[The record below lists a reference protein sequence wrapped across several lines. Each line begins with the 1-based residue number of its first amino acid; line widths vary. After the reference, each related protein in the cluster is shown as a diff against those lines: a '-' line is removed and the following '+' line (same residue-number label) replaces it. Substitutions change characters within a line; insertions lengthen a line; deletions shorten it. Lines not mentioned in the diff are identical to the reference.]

1 MGDLKIKKVCG
12 FNISSIHFSMM
23 ILPYIKKELETKKDV
38 ITILEGNLE
47 KNINQ
52 ILSKLTITEEEKEK
66 ILNINWKETDIKES
80 TIKKNLR
87 KKLMQNDNLDIIVY
101 GSENYINSVGEIINK
116 IIEEDLKKNKQKN
129 IKIIDCYSVSD
140 FNENIKEILNNHHTM
155 FNTSGEHKIEDV
167 FKGYKKTS

>member
-23 ILPYIKKELETKKDV
+23 ILPYIKKELETQKEV
-38 ITILEGNLE
+38 VTILEGNLE

-52 ILSKLTITEEEKEK
+52 ILSKLTITDEEKEK

-80 TIKKNLR
+80 GIRENIR
-87 KKLMQNDNLDIIVY
+87 EKLIENENLDIIVY
-101 GSENYINSVGEIINK
+101 GSEKYINTAGEVINK
-116 IIEEDLKKNKQKN
+116 IVDEDIKKNNNN
-129 IKIIDCYSVSD
+129 IKVINCYSINV
-140 FNENIKEILNNHHTM
+140 FNENIKEILDNHDTM

-167 FKGYKKTS
+167 FKGYHSA

>member
-1 MGDLKIKKVCG
+1 MGNLKIKKVCG
-12 FNISSIHFSMM
+12 LSISSIHFSMM
-23 ILPYIKKELETKKDV
+23 ILPYIKKELETQKEV

-52 ILSKLTITEEEKEK
+52 ILSKLTITDEEKEK

-80 TIKKNLR
+80 IIKRNVR
-87 KKLMQNDNLDIIVY
+87 EKLNENNDLDIIVY
-101 GSENYINSVGEIINK
+101 GSEQYINGAGDIINK
-116 IIEEDLKKNKQKN
+116 IVKENINKIKD
-129 IKIIDCYSVSD
+129 IKIINCYSIGE
-140 FNENIKEILNNHHTM
+140 FNENVNQILDSHDTI

>member
-52 ILSKLTITEEEKEK
+52 ILSKLTITDEEKEK
-66 ILNINWKETDIKES
+66 ILNINWKKTDIKES
-80 TIKKNLR
+80 AIKKHIR
-87 KKLMQNDNLDIIVY
+87 EKMEGNDNLDIIVY
-101 GSENYINSVGEIINK
+101 GSEQYINYADEVINK
-116 IIEEDLKKNKQKN
+116 IIDEKLNNNKEKN
-129 IKIIDCYSVSD
+129 IKIIDCYSIND
-140 FNENIKEILNNHHTM
+140 FNENIKEILDNHDIM
-155 FNTSGEHKIEDV
+155 FNTSGEHKIEEI
-167 FKGYKKTS
+167 FKGYKFA